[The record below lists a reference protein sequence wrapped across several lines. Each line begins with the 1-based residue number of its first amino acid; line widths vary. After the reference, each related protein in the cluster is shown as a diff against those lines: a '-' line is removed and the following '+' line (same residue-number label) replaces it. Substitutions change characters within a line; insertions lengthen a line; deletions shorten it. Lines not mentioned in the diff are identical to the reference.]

1 MARPKGDIEQRLLA
15 KARQCFLAHG
25 FGGTS
30 LRQVAREAG
39 TSVGMI
45 HYYYRSKEGLFQAVV
60 EAVYQRTL
68 ADLEKAL
75 APDAP
80 FGVRVA
86 RLYAKLGSLSDEER
100 ETARMVVRE
109 AMTSPN
115 VLQAL
120 LERSL
125 RGHIPLLLGLVADGQ
140 REGKVRH
147 DLSPPLVM
155 ACIMGLGVV
164 PTFMRRAGT
173 QYIGPSLAKS
183 NLPAPLKAM
192 VKAAVDSLPSQA
204 EMTTLLGTIALA
216 AVRPPGA

>member
-1 MARPKGDIEQRLLA
+1 LLA
-15 KARQCFLAHG
+15 KARQYFLAHG

-60 EAVYQRTL
+60 ETVYERTL

-80 FGVRVA
+80 FAERVA

-100 ETARMVVRE
+100 ETVRMVVRE

-125 RGHIPLLLGLVADGQ
+125 RGHIPLLLRLVADGQ
-140 REGKVRH
+140 REGKVRR

-183 NLPAPLKAM
+183 KLPAPLKAM
-192 VKAAVDSLPSQA
+192 AKAAVDSLPSEA

-216 AVRPPGA
+216 ALRTPGT

>member
-15 KARQCFLAHG
+15 KARKCFLAHG

-45 HYYYRSKEGLFQAVV
+45 HYYYRSKEELFQAVV
-60 EAVYQRTL
+60 ETTYERTL

-80 FGVRVA
+80 FGERIA

-100 ETARMVVRE
+100 ATVRMVVRE
-109 AMTSPN
+109 SMTSPN

-120 LERSL
+120 LERSM
-125 RGHIPLLLGLVADGQ
+125 RGHIPLLLRLVADGQ
-140 REGKVRH
+140 REGKVRA

-155 ACIMGLGVV
+155 ACIMGIGVL
-164 PTFMRRAGT
+164 PTIMRRAGT
-173 QYIGPSLAKS
+173 QVIGPGLAKS
-183 NLPAPLKAM
+183 KLPAPLKAM
-192 VKAAVDSLPSQA
+192 AKAAVDSLPSEA
-204 EMTTLLGTIALA
+204 DMTTILGTIALA
-216 AVRPPGA
+216 ALRTPAA